1 MSRSVFP
8 PGRMDGIAGNLLPR
22 DPLILPTIHP
32 RLSYKYKVQHEN
44 AKYEMEIEKKTNL
57 TKTKILT

>member
-1 MSRSVFP
+1 
-8 PGRMDGIAGNLLPR
+8 MDGIAGNLLPR